1 MAGYK
6 IPFNNPF
13 FGKEEP
19 EMILRAIKDK
29 QTTGD
34 SFYGKALRE
43 LMQNKLKVRYV
54 LPTPSCTA
62 ALELAIMALEL
73 GDGDEVILPSFNFAS
88 GATAILRS
96 GAKPVFADIEK
107 ETFCLDPKSVEK
119 FINPRTKAIMV
130 VHYAGHACDMDAIL
144 KLAKKHNCKVIEDA
158 AHAIGARYKGRYL
171 GTIGDIGC
179 YSFHGTKNIVTG
191 EGGAFVTNDEK
202 IFRKAEIIREKGTN
216 RSAFIRGEIDKY
228 SLVSPGSSY
237 LLSDILAAMA
247 IAQFRKLDKITAL
260 RNKHARYLLGKLRDL
275 KAKLILPIVKPYAAT
290 NWHIFSF
297 LVNSRMRDK
306 LIQFLKN
313 EGIES
318 SSHYVPLHSSPL
330 GKKLGWAKSEL
341 ENTDWVSQSIVRI
354 PIYPSLRKEELDYI
368 SDKIHEAVRKI
379 F

>member
-1 MAGYK
+1 MK
-6 IPFNNPF
+6 IPFINPF

-19 EMILRAIKDK
+19 EMVLRAIKAK

-43 LMQNKLKVRYV
+43 LMQKKLKVRYV

-62 ALELAIMALEL
+62 ALELAIMSLEL
-73 GDGDEVILPSFNFAS
+73 GEGDEVILPSFNFAS

-119 FINPRTKAIMV
+119 FINSRTKAIMV
-130 VHYAGHACDMDAIL
+130 VHYAGHACDMEAVL

-158 AHAIGARYKGRYL
+158 AHAIGARYKEKYL

-191 EGGAFVTNDEK
+191 EGGAFITNDEE

-247 IAQFRKLDKITAL
+247 IAQFKKLDKITAL
-260 RNKHARYLLGKLRDL
+260 RNEHARYLLNKIDDL
-275 KAKLILPIVKPYAAT
+275 KTKLILPVVKPYADT

-297 LVNSRMRDK
+297 LVDQRKRDRF
-306 LIQFLKN
+306 IQFLKN

-330 GKKLGWAKSEL
+330 GKKLGWAKSKL
-341 ENTDWVSQSIVRI
+341 ENTDWVSRSIVRI
-354 PIYPSLRKEELDYI
+354 PIYPSLKKGELNYI
-368 SDKIHEAVRKI
+368 SDKIHEAVREI